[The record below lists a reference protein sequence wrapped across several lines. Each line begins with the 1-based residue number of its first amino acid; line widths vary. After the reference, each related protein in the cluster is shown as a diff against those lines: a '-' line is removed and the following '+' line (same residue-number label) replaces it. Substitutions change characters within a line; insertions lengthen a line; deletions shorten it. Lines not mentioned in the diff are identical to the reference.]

1 MLLHFGWNWRD
12 GMTFA
17 VFFNADSHEDHKH
30 DEGND
35 AFFFRSKDEE
45 VHSRALLRNI
55 TPP

>member
-1 MLLHFGWNWRD
+1 MLLHFDWNWQD

-17 VFFNADSHEDHKH
+17 VFLYADADQNHEH

-35 AFFFRSKDEE
+35 ALFFRSKDEE
-45 VHSRALLRNI
+45 VHSRAILRNI